1 MYCIKSN
8 MAKENKTQLL
18 NSINTPADIRALR
31 EEQLPQLCSEL
42 REFIIEALS
51 HNPGHFAS
59 SLGTVELT
67 VALHYVFD
75 TPNDKLVWDVGHQ
88 AYAHKILTGR
98 RDRFHT
104 NRKLGGIKPF
114 PSPQESEYDSFAA
127 GHASNS
133 ISAALGLS
141 VAASM
146 QNKKEQVVAIIGDGS
161 MSGGLAFE
169 GLNNVSSTPNN
180 ALIILNDNN
189 MSIDKSVGGMSQLLI
204 SMHSSKLYNKIRY
217 AIARG
222 LTRIGLLNRE
232 RAKSLTRFNNGLKAM
247 LFKQNNIF
255 EGMCTRYFGPIDG
268 HDVRELV
275 RMLRLVKDMQGPKM
289 LHIHTVKGKGYE
301 PAEKNATVWHQ
312 PGIFDAETGE
322 RIVSSGGSPR
332 FQDVFGETLLE
343 LAKQNPKI
351 VGITPAMPSGCS
363 MNILGREMPDRF
375 FDVGIAEGHAVTFS
389 AGLAHGGAMP
399 FCNIYSSFMQRGYD
413 NLIHD
418 AALLK
423 ENMVL
428 CLDRAGIV
436 GEDGPTHHGAFDI
449 AYLRPIPNLTIASP
463 YDECELRR
471 MMYTAQLPDKGTF
484 VIRYPRGK
492 GSLIDWRCPLEEIP
506 VGKGRCLKDGND
518 VALLTL
524 GPIGKLMEPVIES
537 AAKEGISVAHYDIR
551 FVKPLDEEML
561 HAVGKKFKN
570 IVTVED
576 GVVSGGAGSAIIEF
590 MAANGYNPTIRCI
603 GIPDTF
609 VEHGTTEQLYEIC
622 GMDKDTVLR
631 TILQMK
637 KQ

>member
-1 MYCIKSN
+1 
-8 MAKENKTQLL
+8 
-18 NSINTPADIRALR
+18 
-31 EEQLPQLCSEL
+31 
-42 REFIIEALS
+42 
-51 HNPGHFAS
+51 
-59 SLGTVELT
+59 
-67 VALHYVFD
+67 
-75 TPNDKLVWDVGHQ
+75 
-88 AYAHKILTGR
+88 
-98 RDRFHT
+98 
-104 NRKLGGIKPF
+104 
-114 PSPQESEYDSFAA
+114 
-127 GHASNS
+127 
-133 ISAALGLS
+133 
-141 VAASM
+141 
-146 QNKKEQVVAIIGDGS
+146 
-161 MSGGLAFE
+161 
-169 GLNNVSSTPNN
+169 
-180 ALIILNDNN
+180 

-312 PGIFDAETGE
+312 PGLFDAETGE
-322 RIVSSGGSPR
+322 RIVSNGGSPR

-389 AGLAHGGAMP
+389 AGLARGGAMP

-492 GSLIDWRCPLEEIP
+492 GSLTDWRCPLEEIP
-506 VGKGRCLKDGND
+506 VGKGRCLKEGDD

-524 GPIGKLMEPVIES
+524 GPIGKLMEPVVES
-537 AAKEGISVAHYDIR
+537 AAKEGVSVAHYDIR

-576 GVVSGGAGSAIIEF
+576 GVISGGAGSAIIEF
-590 MAANGYNPTIRCI
+590 MAANGYTPLIHCI

-609 VEHGTTEQLYEIC
+609 VEHGTTEQLYKIC
-622 GMDKDTVLR
+622 GMDKDTVLG

>member
-524 GPIGKLMEPVIES
+524 GPIGKLMEPVVES

-631 TILQMK
+631 TILQIK

>member
-1 MYCIKSN
+1 
-8 MAKENKTQLL
+8 MATDNKLPLL
-18 NSINTPADIRALR
+18 NSINTPSDLRALS
-31 EEQLPQLCSEL
+31 EEQLPQLCGEL
-42 REFIIEALS
+42 RDFIIESLS

-59 SLGTVELT
+59 SLGTIELT

-88 AYAHKILTGR
+88 AYAHKIITGR
-98 RDRFHT
+98 RDRFYT

-146 QNKKEQVVAIIGDGS
+146 QNRKEHVVAIIGDGS

-180 ALIILNDNN
+180 VLIILNDNN

-204 SMHSSKLYNKIRY
+204 SMHSSQLYNKIRY

-275 RMLRLVKDMQGPKM
+275 RMLRLIKDMQGPKM
-289 LHIHTVKGKGYE
+289 LHIHTIKGKGYK
-301 PAEKNATVWHQ
+301 PAEQNATVWHQ

-322 RIVSSGGSPR
+322 RIVSAGGSPR

-389 AGLAHGGAMP
+389 AGLARGGAMP

-418 AALLK
+418 AALLR

-492 GSLIDWRCPLEEIP
+492 GSLTDWRCPLEEIQ
-506 VGKGRCLKDGND
+506 VGKGRCLTEGND

-524 GPIGKLMEPVIES
+524 GPIGKLMERVVAK
-537 AAKEGISVAHYDIR
+537 AAEECISVAHYDMR
-551 FVKPLDEEML
+551 FVKPLDEELL
-561 HAVGKKFKN
+561 HSVGKKFKS

-576 GVVSGGAGSAIIEF
+576 GVVTGGIGSAITEF
-590 MAANGYNPTIRCI
+590 MVANGYNHTIRCI
-603 GIPDTF
+603 GIPDNF
-609 VEHGTTEQLYEIC
+609 VEHGTTEQLYKLC
-622 GMDKDTVLR
+622 GMDEETVLA
-631 TILQMK
+631 TILKMK
-637 KQ
+637 K